1 MTSAPRSAFH
11 LAVGELSGTDAF
23 LITSR
28 LFDHLFIHT
37 FANELFSC
45 PAFGG
50 GFLEEREGAQI
61 HARALVSSESLSNHS
76 GAVETAEVGT
86 WSVGPRWERRRSERV
101 REVRVLVDQS
111 GDEPLLSSRCVSEE
125 RFFTWQMIPAP

>member
-1 MTSAPRSAFH
+1 MSCFLVPR
-11 LAVGELSGTDAF
+11 LGGL
-23 LITSR
+23 
-28 LFDHLFIHT
+28 
-37 FANELFSC
+37 
-45 PAFGG
+45 FGG
-50 GFLEEREGAQI
+50 
-61 HARALVSSESLSNHS
+61 ARGRADSRTRLVSSESLSNHS

-125 RFFTWQMIPAP
+125 RFSHGK

>member
-1 MTSAPRSAFH
+1 MSCFLVPRLGGGGGGAVVGWGGSFWRSASA
-11 LAVGELSGTDAF
+11 LAD
-23 LITSR
+23 SR
-28 LFDHLFIHT
+28 T
-37 FANELFSC
+37 
-45 PAFGG
+45 
-50 GFLEEREGAQI
+50 R
-61 HARALVSSESLSNHS
+61 LVSSESLSNHS

-125 RFFTWQMIPAP
+125 RFSHGK